1 MCPVTAITPP
11 FHRPNIRQNSPSLHA
26 PFPSPRRFS
35 ATVFGM
41 KFSPTFPLLALTVL
55 SAVPAAIAQS
65 PLTIPLPTSKQLH
78 LPEPGAPQSLN
89 SLPMAAAWSPDHRY
103 LALVNAG
110 FGTLES
116 GYDQSLAILDTATG
130 KVADFP
136 QPFTALGA
144 AQTLY
149 SGIAFS
155 TDGSHLYVT
164 VDSLSAPTGGQPDG
178 QSDHMGNGILVYRFR
193 SGAPQFDHLIPI
205 GLQPLPPGAHQ
216 NQFGAP
222 IPANKAI
229 PAPAGIAIVPAHDGQ
244 PEQLLVADNFSDDV
258 LLIDPARATILHRFD
273 LSAPPSAP
281 NATVTVPS
289 TYPVAV
295 LADSA
300 SHFAYVA
307 LWNASA
313 VARLDLARNT
323 VVQTLPLLPPVHPV
337 EPGSHPAA
345 LALSPDNHL
354 LYVAL
359 ANRDAVAVV
368 RLAPAAMQLAATLTT
383 RLPAQHFFGAM
394 PDALALSADGS
405 RLYAANTGS
414 DAVAVL
420 NARPATNTAAASP
433 SSAPLG
439 FIPTDWYPTAL
450 AIRGNHLYIAT
461 AKGQGTGPNA
471 TPPQIPDS
479 VTGPGINRLRHRPA
493 AKGTYIATLLHGSLA
508 SIDLAHIDL
517 SALTRQAIADNR
529 IAAPQP
535 TLHFAAGTNPIR
547 HVIYIIRENRTYDQD
562 LGDLSL
568 NGQPVGNGDPA
579 LTIYGASIT
588 PNLHKLA
595 LQFGVL
601 DNFYDSGE
609 VSGDGHVW
617 STAAITSDYTEKT
630 WQQSYRGRERPYDY
644 EGVVEQGYP
653 LLEKIPDID
662 EPDSGYLWTDL
673 ARHHVSLYHFGEFIS
688 TKFCDDS
695 GEAPKDPSPLNGTPE
710 PRPEHCD
717 HPAILPGSPIPARYG
732 GGRSPYPWKIPLIYR
747 NVATK
752 PELQG
757 HFDPD
762 YADFNL
768 SFPDQLRFEEF
779 ASHFRHW
786 VATRQSTGHDPMPAF
801 VMLRFPNDHT
811 AGTTPGMPT
820 PRASVADNDLAVGR
834 TVEAISHSPYWNDT
848 AIFVLEDDAQDGAD
862 HVDAH
867 RSLALVISKYSPRQ
881 SQPVVD
887 SHFYTT
893 VSVLRTMEELLG
905 VPPMNNNDA
914 YAPAIAPLF
923 TGTGN
928 QPAYTADTSNRDNG
942 LIYTANTRRS
952 PGARASSKMDFT
964 HEDRANPYQLNVI
977 LWRDAR
983 GNTPL
988 PPQLR
993 DSTPENATAA
1003 PRDTDD

>member
-1 MCPVTAITPP
+1 MVSGLATLAAGGWSQTPLP
-11 FHRPNIRQNSPSLHA
+11 MPTSRPL
-26 PFPSPRRFS
+26 
-35 ATVFGM
+35 
-41 KFSPTFPLLALTVL
+41 
-55 SAVPAAIAQS
+55 
-65 PLTIPLPTSKQLH
+65 PLPTSKQLQ
-78 LPEPGAPQSLN
+78 LPEPGGAQALN

-103 LALVNAG
+103 LAIVNAG

-116 GYDQSLAILDTATG
+116 GYAQSIA
-130 KVADFP
+130 VMEADSGAVKDYP
-136 QPFTALGA
+136 EARAELGA

-155 TDGSHLYVT
+155 SDGRWLYVS
-164 VDSLSAPTGGQPDG
+164 VDSLSAPLGGKPG
-178 QSDHMGNGILVYRFR
+178 QTGNGILVYRFT
-193 SGAPQFDHLIPI
+193 GGVPQFDHRIGI
-205 GLQPLPPGAHQ
+205 GLQPLPAEAHQ
-216 NQFGAP
+216 NQFGAA
-222 IPANKAI
+222 IPAGRAI
-229 PAPAGIAIVPAHDGQ
+229 PAPAGLAVVAEHGDE
-244 PEQLLVADNFSDDV
+244 PETILVADNFSDDV
-258 LLIDPARATILHRFD
+258 LQLNAADGTVRHRFD
-273 LSAPPSAP
+273 LSLAGLQGRALGH
-281 NATVTVPS
+281 AFVVPS
-289 TYPVAV
+289 TYPIAV
-295 LADSA
+295 TADA
-300 SHFAYVA
+300 DGRYGYAA

-313 VARLDLARNT
+313 VVRLDLQRGT
-323 VVQTLPLLPPVHPV
+323 VAQVLPLLPPQSAV

-345 LALSPDNHL
+345 LLLAHGM

-359 ANRDAVAVV
+359 ANRDAVAAV
-368 RLAPAAMQLAATLTT
+368 RLTAGRMELAAVMDT
-383 RLPAQHFFGAM
+383 RLPGQQYFGAM
-394 PDALALSADGS
+394 PDALAISSDG
-405 RLYAANTGS
+405 RYLFAANSGS
-414 DAVAVL
+414 NAVAVL
-420 NARPATNTAAASP
+420 AAGAAGAGAARR
-433 SSAPLG
+433 APLG
-439 FIPTDWYPTAL
+439 FVPTEWYPTAL
-450 AIRGNHLYIAT
+450 AVRGSRLYIAT
-461 AKGQGTGPNA
+461 AKGKGTGANA
-471 TPPQIPDS
+471 VPPQIPDS
-479 VTGPGINRLRHRPA
+479 VTGRGVNRLRHRPSA
-493 AKGTYIATLLHGSLA
+493 YIATLLHGSLA
-508 SIDLAHIDL
+508 AVEVPDAMAHL
-517 SALTRQAIADNR
+517 PALTQRALADNR
-529 IAAPQP
+529 MGGPA
-535 TLHFAAGTNPIR
+535 TKLHFAAGRNPIR
-547 HVIYIIRENRTYDQD
+547 HVIYIIRENRTYDQE
-562 LGDLSL
+562 LGDL
-568 NGQPVGNGDPA
+568 GVGNGDPA
-579 LTIYGASIT
+579 LTMYGASIT

-617 STAAITSDYTEKT
+617 STAGITSDYTEKT

-653 LLEKIPDID
+653 LLEKIPDVD

-717 HPAILPGSPIPARYG
+717 HPAILPGETIPAIYG
-732 GGRSPYPWKIPLIYR
+732 GGKSPYPWKIPLIFQ

-752 PELQG
+752 PELVG
-757 HFDPD
+757 HFDPQ

-779 ASHFRHW
+779 DRHLRQW
-786 VATRQSTGHDPMPAF
+786 VKERTDSGTDPMPSF

-867 RSLALVISKYSPRQ
+867 RSVALVISKYSPR
-881 SQPVVD
+881 SSRPVVD

-893 VSVLRTMEELLG
+893 VSVLKTMEELLG

-923 TGTGN
+923 TGSGD
-928 QPAYTADTSNRDNG
+928 QPAYTADAGNRDNG

-952 PGARASSKMDFT
+952 PGAAASSRMDFT
-964 HEDRANPYQLNVI
+964 HEDRANAHLLNVI

-983 GNTPL
+983 GKAPL
-988 PPQLR
+988 PPQLLH
-993 DSTPENATAA
+993 ATAA
-1003 PRDTDD
+1003 RHDDD